1 MLIPPSFIQELLNRV
16 DIVEVIDRLVP
27 LKKKGANYGACCPFH
42 HEKTP
47 SFTVTPT
54 KQFYHC
60 FGCGVHGNAI
70 NFLMEYSGMSFV
82 EAITDLATQVG
93 LQVPTQQAEAQ
104 TNAAKTD
111 SRGSAAKKD
120 GITEKGTEER
130 PEALYEVMKLCA
142 RYYHEQLKISN
153 EAIDYLKKRGLSG
166 ETAAH
171 FAIGYAPSG
180 WHNLKSVFS
189 NYQSETDVDVLI
201 KAGVVIENRD
211 HKHYDRFRDRII
223 FPILSAKGMIVGFGG
238 RILGQGEPKYL
249 NSPETQLF
257 AKGRELYNFFSARK
271 AIREADRV
279 IVVEGYMDVVMLHQH
294 GIENAVAALGTA
306 ITPFQIQK
314 LLRQTDNVVF
324 CFDGDMAGKKAAQ
337 RAMENSLPYLTDGKN
352 LSFLFLPEGE
362 DPDSYVHKMGKKAF
376 ETLLL
381 NAIPLSIYFF
391 KSLLSHVNLET
402 DEGRAKLVSDA
413 KPLLKQ
419 VTAPAMLLMLLKR
432 LSELSRISQR
442 ELEEILQIK
451 KISTS
456 RVPVNKA
463 VRPRPVTP
471 FRWLI
476 QILLY
481 QPAYF
486 KKLDR
491 NLFANFGTAFEEEE
505 VLKALIEI
513 VDTHP
518 HIADNTVESSI
529 MVYFQDSPYLGLLES
544 IESETI
550 EWDNTI
556 DLEAEFSGAL
566 MRIHE
571 MHRKKRMVE
580 LHSKSLNALTLE
592 EKQELKRL
600 SMS

>member
-1 MLIPPSFIQELLNRV
+1 MLIPPSFIHELLNRV

-82 EAITDLATQVG
+82 EAVTDLATQVG
-93 LQVPTQQAEAQ
+93 LQVPTHQTEAQ
-104 TNAAKTD
+104 SNAAKTD
-111 SRGSAAKKD
+111 SRVTSAKED
-120 GITEKGTEER
+120 GNKERWKEER
-130 PEALYEVMKLCA
+130 PENLYEVMKICA
-142 RYYHEQLKISN
+142 RYYHEQLKKSK

-189 NYQSETDVDVLI
+189 NYQAEKDVDALI
-201 KAGVVIENRD
+201 KAGLVIENSD

-223 FPILSAKGMIVGFGG
+223 FPILSAKGKIVGFGG
-238 RILGQGEPKYL
+238 RTLGQGEPKYL

-257 AKGRELYNFFSARK
+257 AKGRELYNYFSARK
-271 AIREADRV
+271 AIREAGRI

-294 GIENAVAALGTA
+294 GIEYAVAALGTA
-306 ITPFQIQK
+306 ITPVQIQK
-314 LLRQTDNVVF
+314 LLRQTDNVIF

-352 LSFLFLPEGE
+352 LSFLFLPDGE
-362 DPDSYVHKMGKKAF
+362 DPDSYVNKMGKKAF
-376 ETLLL
+376 EKLLQ
-381 NAIPLSIYFF
+381 NAIPLSVFLF
-391 KSLLSHVNLET
+391 KSLLNHVNLET
-402 DEGRAKLVSDA
+402 DEGRAKLVRDA

-419 VTAPAMLLMLLKR
+419 ITAPAMLLMLLKR
-432 LSELSRISQR
+432 LSELSSITQR

-451 KISTS
+451 KVASS
-456 RVPVNKA
+456 RVHAKA

-491 NLFANFGTAFEEEE
+491 NLFANFGTAYEDEK
-505 VLKALIEI
+505 VLKSLIEI

-518 HIADNTVESSI
+518 HIANNTFESSI

-544 IESETI
+544 IESETL

-566 MRIHE
+566 IRIQE
-571 MHRKKRMVE
+571 IHRKKRMVE
-580 LHSKSLNALTLE
+580 LHSKSLNALTVE
-592 EKQELKRL
+592 EKQELRRL
-600 SMS
+600 AMS